1 MGIKILKPG
10 LFTIVQDK
18 GRFGYQHLGFSGS
31 GAMDQFSYN
40 LGRKL
45 IGNSGPS
52 LEFTIIGP
60 TLTFTQANTF
70 VITGGQFNAKLNDI
84 NISNNNV
91 LLANKGDVLEF
102 GPAIKGARGYIF
114 FGHPLDIEMVAG
126 SYSTHTRS
134 KIGGFNGRALKKD
147 DHIQVVQNSNF
158 KVNLGKTSDYD
169 AIEQDNIIHIIEG
182 PQVNAFSHEKRKT
195 LVESVYKISDQS
207 DRMGYRLI
215 GDNIPPDNG
224 ADIISEPVGLGS
236 IQVPNDGN
244 PIILLNDKQTVGGYT
259 KIATVS
265 QLDLKKLAQFKP
277 GDVIQFKWISVDE
290 ANAML
295 KNFNQQF
302 EEKLESVTKAPIF
315 NMHSMR
321 ATSKKLA
328 KLIEEEK

>member
-10 LFTIVQDK
+10 LFTTVQDK

-102 GPAIKGARGYIF
+102 GPPIKGARGYIF
-114 FGHPLDIEMVAG
+114 FGHPLDIEMVVG

-134 KIGGFNGRALKKD
+134 KIGGFNGRALKKM
-147 DHIQVVQNSNF
+147 IIF
-158 KVNLGKTSDYD
+158 KLC
-169 AIEQDNIIHIIEG
+169 
-182 PQVNAFSHEKRKT
+182 
-195 LVESVYKISDQS
+195 
-207 DRMGYRLI
+207 
-215 GDNIPPDNG
+215 
-224 ADIISEPVGLGS
+224 
-236 IQVPNDGN
+236 
-244 PIILLNDKQTVGGYT
+244 
-259 KIATVS
+259 KIAT
-265 QLDLKKLAQFKP
+265 LRL
-277 GDVIQFKWISVDE
+277 I
-290 ANAML
+290 
-295 KNFNQQF
+295 
-302 EEKLESVTKAPIF
+302 LENK
-315 NMHSMR
+315 R
-321 ATSKKLA
+321 L
-328 KLIEEEK
+328 

>member
-1 MGIKILKPG
+1 
-10 LFTIVQDK
+10 
-18 GRFGYQHLGFSGS
+18 
-31 GAMDQFSYN
+31 MDQFSYN

-102 GPAIKGARGYIF
+102 GPVKGARGYIF

-126 SYSTHTRS
+126 SYSTHTIKRRES
-134 KIGGFNGRALKKD
+134 FEKD

-182 PQVNAFSHEKRKT
+182 PQVNAFSHEKK
-195 LVESVYKISDQS
+195 
-207 DRMGYRLI
+207 
-215 GDNIPPDNG
+215 
-224 ADIISEPVGLGS
+224 
-236 IQVPNDGN
+236 
-244 PIILLNDKQTVGGYT
+244 
-259 KIATVS
+259 
-265 QLDLKKLAQFKP
+265 DL
-277 GDVIQFKWISVDE
+277 S
-290 ANAML
+290 
-295 KNFNQQF
+295 
-302 EEKLESVTKAPIF
+302 
-315 NMHSMR
+315 
-321 ATSKKLA
+321 
-328 KLIEEEK
+328 